1 MAEYENTVT
10 GQADEVR
17 DQHENDT
24 LDPVNAEDL
33 PDGTTYHLNSRR
45 LKTRQLRRIAAA
57 LGLAESAS
65 AEDTRTIIK
74 GKLREMDKD
83 PAEVQVIVKDLE
95 GDDGTLFLINDEGV
109 IITVEALLDSHVTS
123 ETTSTTSS
131 RSALRSEHDSRS
143 SSAEPNPLEAT
154 VRELRSALEEEQQRA
169 ADHLAELTSAKE
181 ALAREKQKVKRM
193 WRDKCEQLL
202 RHEDQQ
208 NAKDAEIQSLKAE
221 LARLRASHERT
232 SEERVRSSSVPSNSE
247 GLSSN
252 DGGGLL
258 ISPQH
263 EISGR
268 TQSARVGKAPP
279 IDTFTGENPDTLWE
293 DWLPTFERAA
303 HWNHWTEE
311 ERLLQLAGY
320 LRKKALQ

>member
-1 MAEYENTVT
+1 M
-10 GQADEVR
+10 
-17 DQHENDT
+17 
-24 LDPVNAEDL
+24 DPVNAEDL
-33 PDGTTYHLNSRR
+33 PDGTAYHLNSRR

-65 AEDTRTIIK
+65 AEDTRTIIE

-123 ETTSTTSS
+123 ETTSTTSL

-181 ALAREKQKVKRM
+181 ALAREKQKV
-193 WRDKCEQLL
+193 
-202 RHEDQQ
+202 
-208 NAKDAEIQSLKAE
+208 
-221 LARLRASHERT
+221 ER
-232 SEERVRSSSVPSNSE
+232 
-247 GLSSN
+247 
-252 DGGGLL
+252 
-258 ISPQH
+258 
-263 EISGR
+263 
-268 TQSARVGKAPP
+268 
-279 IDTFTGENPDTLWE
+279 
-293 DWLPTFERAA
+293 
-303 HWNHWTEE
+303 
-311 ERLLQLAGY
+311 
-320 LRKKALQ
+320 